1 MAQSKTGEIEVL
13 QKLKSDLKDAKADLT
28 PKYESAIDC
37 RDKADSLGKD
47 IDDCEIPVNI
57 KLRRNEV
64 DQFCERLDRIKQE
77 FRDIKQA
84 DADFEGTAGSEKKI
98 KEAIKQAEAIL
109 KGFEQERKDHTRFQ
123 ENTLERYQQKD
134 FYTHPKVI
142 DIIVEIREFK
152 ARIQQSN
159 MKLQDLQQL
168 LDEINS
174 DLIKQDMENASS
186 LLGKKAAKLRE
197 RLEQAKKDLQQIA
210 DCGDEMDGN
219 TTHSEE
225 DEFIDALKDEMP
237 EVFKNVDANF
247 DQIDLIDKLL

>member
-98 KEAIKQAEAIL
+98 KEAIK
-109 KGFEQERKDHTRFQ
+109 
-123 ENTLERYQQKD
+123 
-134 FYTHPKVI
+134 
-142 DIIVEIREFK
+142 
-152 ARIQQSN
+152 
-159 MKLQDLQQL
+159 
-168 LDEINS
+168 
-174 DLIKQDMENASS
+174 
-186 LLGKKAAKLRE
+186 
-197 RLEQAKKDLQQIA
+197 
-210 DCGDEMDGN
+210 
-219 TTHSEE
+219 
-225 DEFIDALKDEMP
+225 
-237 EVFKNVDANF
+237 
-247 DQIDLIDKLL
+247 

>member
-1 MAQSKTGEIEVL
+1 
-13 QKLKSDLKDAKADLT
+13 
-28 PKYESAIDC
+28 
-37 RDKADSLGKD
+37 
-47 IDDCEIPVNI
+47 
-57 KLRRNEV
+57 
-64 DQFCERLDRIKQE
+64 
-77 FRDIKQA
+77 
-84 DADFEGTAGSEKKI
+84 
-98 KEAIKQAEAIL
+98 
-109 KGFEQERKDHTRFQ
+109 
-123 ENTLERYQQKD
+123 
-134 FYTHPKVI
+134 
-142 DIIVEIREFK
+142 
-152 ARIQQSN
+152 